1 MYDLCTMMKRHEELL
16 EVKVMLDVSAALSEA
31 LHRFGMERE
40 SRFQERISR
49 SRPVKYGFKM
59 RFDQFGR
66 DVAHFFEDDSEEIL
80 IDHFEKV
87 VLTLRGRGSHS
98 MLELGSNQCFYSIL
112 FNKILSPARVVNLMV
127 EPNEAHMARGR
138 ANWDLNELRGGVFIN
153 KLIKNPI
160 ESNPSNVDV
169 GPVGETSVDELL
181 AEHGIEDLDVLHC
194 DIDGAEAFAFK
205 GAVESLSQK
214 KINKIFLLT
223 HPNELRGDLHA
234 QLKKFI
240 TEFGYTLL
248 VDLPGTYVG
257 GDGLIVA
264 ER

>member
-1 MYDLCTMMKRHEELL
+1 
-16 EVKVMLDVSAALSEA
+16 MLDVSRA
-31 LHRFGMERE
+31 LHDAIARFGQSKE
-40 SRFQERISR
+40 SLFQERLVR
-49 SRPVKYGFKM
+49 SRPSKYGFKM
-59 RFDQFGR
+59 KFDQFGKE
-66 DVAHFFEDDSEEIL
+66 VAHFFEDESEEIL

-127 EPNEAHMARGR
+127 EPNEANMARGR

-153 KLIKNPI
+153 KLIKNPL
-160 ESNPSNVDV
+160 EPNPSSVDV
-169 GPVGETSVDELL
+169 GSVGETSVDELL
-181 AEHGIEDLDVLHC
+181 VEHGIDDLDVLHC
-194 DIDGAEAFAFK
+194 DIDGAEAFAFE

-234 QLKKFI
+234 QLKKFL
-240 TEFGYTLL
+240 TEFGYSLV

-257 GDGLIVA
+257 GDGLIIA